1 MNEDKIKSKVFDFDL
16 VMAVV
21 LYLKNKIIARF
32 VFNKEGDLVKESVKD
47 NRFNYLKMAK
57 DIFNRHKVL
66 KSQ

>member
-1 MNEDKIKSKVFDFDL
+1 MNESKIKSKVFDFDL

-21 LYLKNKIIARF
+21 LYFKNRIIARF
-32 VFNKEGDLVKESVKD
+32 VFNKEGYLVKESVKD

-57 DIFNRHKVL
+57 DIFNNHKVL